1 MLSRIVIHI
10 RPRYGHDHGIASSS
24 SSSGSSSNASVTGA
38 AGDDRKLSVDARAI
52 IRRFSSLLQGY
63 SLTLHYLILID
74 PPSRLTIKPS
84 SNCHGPVM

>member
-10 RPRYGHDHGIASSS
+10 RPRYGHDHGVASSS
-24 SSSGSSSNASVTGA
+24 RGSSSNASVIGS